1 MKPAIIAAAISL
13 IALPALAEDQLIS
26 VDPPAER
33 PYPYEILGIQP
44 GDDLDAVMQVFTERR
59 KDEPRGESEAI
70 RVQSPDGR
78 VFEFTHEVQRKVGG
92 LDLRGR
98 MAEENYQESLS
109 VKLATDVLNQT
120 PMTIKRSMRLPSGE
134 LPEALALRAQIE
146 EAYGPP
152 SQIDMDNKSGSMSL
166 IYAWGEDGFIPDLD
180 AQREHEITFI
190 QSGGREQTG
199 TYRPCVGNQAYS
211 QDVEYRFQHPRQ
223 REIMPGCVAMFR
235 ISHSGKPG
243 TTSISF
249 SLTDYELAR
258 INTAE
263 TDSQIIEAITGEQEE
278 VEASD
283 MDL

>member
-1 MKPAIIAAAISL
+1 MKPAIIAAVISL
-13 IALPALAEDQLIS
+13 IALPALAEEQLS
-26 VDPPAER
+26 PVKPPADR
-33 PYPYEILGIQP
+33 PYPYEILEMQP
-44 GDDLDAVMQVFTERR
+44 GDDLDEIMRIFRER
-59 KDEPRGESEAI
+59 KEEEPRGESEAI

-78 VFEFTHEVQRKVGG
+78 VFEFTHERRRKIGG
-92 LDLRGR
+92 LDLHGR
-98 MAEENYQESLS
+98 MAEENYEESLT

-120 PMTIKRSMRLPSGE
+120 PMAIKRSMRLPSDE

-152 SQIDMDNKSGSMSL
+152 SKVDMDNKSGSMSL
-166 IYAWGEDGFIPDLD
+166 IYAWGEGGFIPNLD
-180 AQREHEITFI
+180 AQPEHEITFI
-190 QSGGREQTG
+190 QSGGRERTG

-243 TTSISF
+243 TTAITF

-263 TDSQIIEAITGEQEE
+263 TDRQIIEAITGEQEE